1 MKIRL
6 IMVVS
11 IISFIHAQSFDYIG
25 TGKCKT
31 CHKSEKKG
39 AQYKKWEGSP
49 HANSFETLKSEE
61 SIKIA
66 SDLGLE
72 NSPWEAPV
80 CLKCHTTG
88 YGSGGY
94 ELEDDAFW
102 AQTKKNGKPE
112 KAVKRMTGLQGV
124 GCEACHG
131 PGEGYIKAKKNYK
144 GKGKDAFKKIL
155 KDDPMAARKAQYDA
169 GLLVAGINKYKT
181 IKEQCLN
188 CHWEDAG
195 AKNKCPK
202 CEGTKNSKGQPR
214 LFTKGYIKRDD
225 HRDHDGIDDVKKDAK
240 KWKGYVELD
249 PWYKT
254 KPPNA
259 K

>member
-131 PGEGYIKAKKNYK
+131 PGSKYKKKKVMTAVYK
-144 GKGKDAFKKIL
+144 GEMDSASV
-155 KDDPMAARKAQYDA
+155 
-169 GLLVAGINKYKT
+169 GLWRI
-181 IKEQCLN
+181 
-188 CHWEDAG
+188 D
-195 AKNKCPK
+195 
-202 CEGTKNSKGQPR
+202 EGTCKQCHNESSPTYKPFEYEKR
-214 LFTKGYIKRDD
+214 LKEIAHPYPDD
-225 HRDHDGIDDVKKDAK
+225 MK
-240 KWKGYVELD
+240 
-249 PWYKT
+249 
-254 KPPNA
+254 
-259 K
+259 